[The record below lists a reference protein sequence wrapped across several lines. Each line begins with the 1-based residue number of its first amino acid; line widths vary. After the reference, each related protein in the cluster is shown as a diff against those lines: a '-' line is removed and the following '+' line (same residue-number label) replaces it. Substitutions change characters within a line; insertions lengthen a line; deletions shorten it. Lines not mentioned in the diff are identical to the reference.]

1 MPFDNDHFHPI
12 FIILRFIAKYSISF
26 ISTSVGLTWSF
37 IQMIQ
42 PSTHC
47 YLAILALSNSFQGR
61 NWLCKKQSLVQPLY
75 KLTPTFTDL
84 RTAQLQIISKLWHR
98 SFYNPKCW
106 SVGRSV
112 CRSVKKILRIKK
124 SKSLIIF
131 DYLINFA
138 ASLRIGSIEGGWGW
152 GVRRDFGGREDE

>member
-1 MPFDNDHFHPI
+1 MKNIKYFFFFTTLEYFWRFSTSKSIIAFENDHFHPI

-75 KLTPTFTDL
+75 KLTPTFIDL

-98 SFYNPKCW
+98 SFYNPKCL
-106 SVGRSV
+106 SVGRSDGP
-112 CRSVKKILRIKK
+112 SKKMFDMKK
-124 SKSLIIF
+124 TFSGHKLYI
-131 DYLINFA
+131 
-138 ASLRIGSIEGGWGW
+138 
-152 GVRRDFGGREDE
+152 